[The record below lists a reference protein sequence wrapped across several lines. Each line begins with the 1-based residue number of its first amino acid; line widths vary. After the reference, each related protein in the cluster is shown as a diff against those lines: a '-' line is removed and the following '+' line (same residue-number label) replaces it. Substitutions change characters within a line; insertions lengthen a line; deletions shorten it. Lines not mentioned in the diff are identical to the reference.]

1 MEPFECSG
9 VWWFPED
16 PSARVGGTLRF
27 SSQGGLVLHLLGVL
41 GKEGGPI
48 GEKSRAVILGSAYD
62 SPLGRHVTLTGCWRS
77 AYTMRSSG
85 LSNEEYHSD
94 RAYFGQHLTTPE
106 DFRFTTCSLRT
117 NGLSSWAMYR
127 TGLRFEYNVK
137 GGEGGWEMQLRYTPP
152 PILKAEIP
160 GGTLELSINA
170 GASASLR
177 EVALKEEVR
186 FRLMASEPLTGDDWN
201 GRFVYP
207 LLNFLSLATDVPNA
221 LTKWTLADRERPSRS
236 VNVIL
241 PRTLQ
246 GPAEERSVM
255 PHQMLFPLEGLEDRF
270 PALITRWLEV
280 AEAHRDAC
288 NIFFGLWYA
297 PGAYLDMRLLGICQ
311 SLHLYQTKRPN
322 ARPLPAASPPPSVLA
337 LLPEEAREELRRW
350 VRERTIDTF
359 RETLEQLAG
368 EHEPVLS
375 LLSPGGGGALIEQ
388 LMAFRNHA
396 LYRTPFPAPLE
407 AYSHGLYLATE
418 TLAYLMKACFLSEL
432 GFSPDERLSF
442 FERNAMYG
450 FLRQEW
456 ARRWRLLA
464 TAGGRQ
470 GV

>member
-1 MEPFECSG
+1 
-9 VWWFPED
+9 
-16 PSARVGGTLRF
+16 
-27 SSQGGLVLHLLGVL
+27 
-41 GKEGGPI
+41 
-48 GEKSRAVILGSAYD
+48 
-62 SPLGRHVTLTGCWRS
+62 
-77 AYTMRSSG
+77 
-85 LSNEEYHSD
+85 
-94 RAYFGQHLTTPE
+94 
-106 DFRFTTCSLRT
+106 
-117 NGLSSWAMYR
+117 
-127 TGLRFEYNVK
+127 
-137 GGEGGWEMQLRYTPP
+137 
-152 PILKAEIP
+152 
-160 GGTLELSINA
+160 
-170 GASASLR
+170 
-177 EVALKEEVR
+177 
-186 FRLMASEPLTGDDWN
+186 
-201 GRFVYP
+201 
-207 LLNFLSLATDVPNA
+207 
-221 LTKWTLADRERPSRS
+221 
-236 VNVIL
+236 
-241 PRTLQ
+241 
-246 GPAEERSVM
+246 M

-337 LLPEEAREELRRW
+337 LL
-350 VRERTIDTF
+350 
-359 RETLEQLAG
+359 QLAG